1 MNEQKS
7 DKIDDSESEKVLVSF
22 YLSQKTSEQI
32 DDILFYLKKQLP
44 FEKRRK
50 LTKSILY
57 ETGFKI
63 LIEDYKEK
71 GEESQLSK
79 AIQALLINYGN
90 E

>member
-7 DKIDDSESEKVLVSF
+7 DKVDDSESEKVLVSF

-63 LIEDYKEK
+63 LIEDYKENGK
-71 GEESQLSK
+71 ESRLSK
-79 AIQALLINYGN
+79 AIQNLLIDYGS

>member
-1 MNEQKS
+1 MNGQKS

-50 LTKSILY
+50 LTKSIFY

-63 LIEDYKEK
+63 LIEDYNKK
-71 GEESQLSK
+71 GEESRLSK
-79 AIQALLINYGN
+79 AIQDLLIDYGS

>member
-1 MNEQKS
+1 MNGQKS

-50 LTKSILY
+50 LTKSFFY

-63 LIEDYKEK
+63 LIDEYNEK
-71 GEESQLSK
+71 GKESHLWK
-79 AIQALLINYGN
+79 AVQNLLN
-90 E
+90 